1 MILNERGFVGASLT
15 VAGVF
20 IAMTVQPEDSTM
32 LQAQLANDI
41 VAVPPIPLDATDLAV
56 AGLGEGRAIGNP
68 LHLQLPLRLPRVV
81 GERELDVHGEVLN
94 AREGVEQCDLR
105 R

>member
-1 MILNERGFVGASLT
+1 

-20 IAMTVQPEDSTM
+20 VAMTIQPENPTM
-32 LQAQLANDI
+32 LQAQLVDAI
-41 VAVPPIPLDATDLAV
+41 VGVPPMPLDATDLAV
-56 AGLGEGRAIGNP
+56 VGLGEGFVIGNP
-68 LHLQLPLRLPRVV
+68 LHLQLQLRHPRVV
-81 GERELDVHGEVLN
+81 GDRELHVHGDVLN